1 MISQTD
7 TTPQTHSGEQ
17 IEPWRWRVLALVC
30 SAFFIVVLDFSVVNV
45 ALPSIRDNLKFSSQN
60 LQWVASAYALTFG
73 GFLLLGGRLADLVGR
88 RTVLI
93 WGVVLFSV
101 ASLLAGFSAMTGDY
115 AQSLL
120 IACRGA
126 QGLGGALIAP
136 AALSILN
143 TTFAEGAARN
153 RAMGIFGSVATAG
166 FACGNLLGG
175 ILTGQL
181 GWPSIFYVNVPIGI
195 ALVMLAPRLVPH
207 RDGEAQTPGLDF
219 KTLDIS
225 GAISVTM
232 GLVALVYALVGAEQN
247 GWSSPRTGGAFVIS
261 AVLLTAF
268 VIIEKRAKA
277 PLVPL
282 SIFRRRT
289 LTTANIVVAL
299 VDGVNVATIL
309 FLSLYLQGVKG
320 FSPEATGFAFLPLAG
335 WMIVAANLSPR
346 VVTRFGP
353 RPAMIGGTILITL
366 SVLALSRLNQSSL
379 YTRDIVPMLLILGTG
394 IAGVITAGIIAATS
408 GLSDEEQGLGSG
420 LIQTSQQIG
429 AALGLAILIA
439 VSTARSEAAIEAGAT
454 SVAAQVVG
462 LRAAFLVGAF
472 LSALGCV
479 VAMLGIAGKQKEP
492 TAHEGEVPKR
502 DELKSAVEAA

>member
-1 MISQTD
+1 MGNKSN
-7 TTPQTHSGEQ
+7 HGAGAS
-17 IEPWRWRVLALVC
+17 WLWCARRF
-30 SAFFIVVLDFSVVNV
+30 SIVVLDFSVVNV
-45 ALPSIRDNLKFSSQN
+45 ALPSIRDSLKFSPQN

-88 RTVLI
+88 RTVLM

-101 ASLLAGFSAMTGDY
+101 ASLLAGFSALTGGY

-120 IACRGA
+120 IAGRGA

-136 AALSILN
+136 CRFIYPQHN
-143 TTFAEGAARN
+143 FCGRCGAQPCH
-153 RAMGIFGSVATAG
+153 GHLLGSVATAG

-175 ILTGQL
+175 ILTGQF
-181 GWPSIFYVNVPIGI
+181 GWPSIFYINVPIGI
-195 ALVMLAPRLVPH
+195 ALVILAPRLVPH
-207 RDGEAQTPGLDF
+207 RDGEAQTTGLDF
-219 KTLDIS
+219 TRLDIS
-225 GAISVTM
+225 GAISVTI

-247 GWSSPRTGGAFVIS
+247 GWSSPRTGGAFAIS

-346 VVTRFGP
+346 VGD
-353 RPAMIGGTILITL
+353 TL
-366 SVLALSRLNQSSL
+366 WAAPGHDRRHSSHHVVRL
-379 YTRDIVPMLLILGTG
+379 VF
-394 IAGVITAGIIAATS
+394 IA
-408 GLSDEEQGLGSG
+408 
-420 LIQTSQQIG
+420 
-429 AALGLAILIA
+429 
-439 VSTARSEAAIEAGAT
+439 
-454 SVAAQVVG
+454 
-462 LRAAFLVGAF
+462 F
-472 LSALGCV
+472 
-479 VAMLGIAGKQKEP
+479 EP
-492 TAHEGEVPKR
+492 K
-502 DELKSAVEAA
+502 